1 MRCEIIGNIASGK
14 TTLVNLVSH
23 PVKCVLEDFQQ
34 NPFWK
39 SFYQAPELH
48 SFETELTFT
57 LQHYHQIKN
66 NLRNGHTFICDFSLY
81 LDRAY
86 ADVTL
91 SPPRKKIYF
100 DVLHELTREI
110 GLPDVLIYIKCSEN
124 TLLERIKTRG
134 RKNEKDITFSYLK
147 AMTLSIEKNI
157 KLLSQKSELVI
168 LNSEDS
174 DILKS
179 KKYARKIVDSIIKKL
194 SK

>member
-14 TTLVNLVSH
+14 TTLVNLIGH
-23 PVKCVLEDFQQ
+23 PVKGVLEDFQE

-39 SFYQAPELH
+39 SFYQAPELY

-91 SPPRKKIYF
+91 NPQRKKIYL
-100 DVLHELTREI
+100 DVLNELIQEI
-110 GLPDVLIYIKCSEN
+110 GLPDILIYIKCSEN
-124 TLLERIKTRG
+124 TLLERIQTRG
-134 RKNEKDITFSYLK
+134 RKNEKDITFSYLR
-147 AMTLSIEKNI
+147 AMTLSIENNI
-157 KLLSQKSELVI
+157 KLFSEKSELVI
-168 LNSEDS
+168 LDSEDS
-174 DILKS
+174 DILQGRKYTS
-179 KKYARKIVDSIIKKL
+179 KMIDSIRKKL
-194 SK
+194 LE